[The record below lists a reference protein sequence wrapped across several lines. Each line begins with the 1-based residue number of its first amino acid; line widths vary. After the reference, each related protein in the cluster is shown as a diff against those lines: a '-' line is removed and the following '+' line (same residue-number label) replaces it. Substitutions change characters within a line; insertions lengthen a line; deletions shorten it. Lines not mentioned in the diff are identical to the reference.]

1 MKAIVQ
7 DTYGTTEVLELRE
20 IAKPTP
26 ADNQVLLKVQ
36 AASVD
41 AGVWHLMTGLP
52 YLVRLGYGVRKP
64 KTAVRGREV
73 AGTVEAVGSSVTR
86 FQPGDEVFGTCEGSF
101 AEYVAAREDRLARKP
116 ENLTFEQAAAI
127 PISGGTALQAL
138 RDAGKVKA
146 GQRVLVIGAA
156 GGVGT
161 YAVQLAKAFGA
172 HVTGVCSTKKLDL
185 VRSIGADDVIDYTRD
200 ELSGQY
206 DLILDTAGNR
216 PLHQLRRV
224 LAAKGT
230 LVIVGGEEGGKLLG
244 GMERLFRAIL
254 LSPFVGQRL
263 LGVISTERA
272 ADYDTLSNLIETGK
286 LTPVIDRSFPLA
298 EAPQAI
304 AYVQSAHSR
313 GKVTITL

>member
-7 DTYGTTEVLELRE
+7 DMYGTTEVLELRE

-101 AEYVAAREDRLARKP
+101 AEYVAAREDRLAHKP

-185 VRSIGADDVIDYTRD
+185 VQSIGADEVIDYTRD

-244 GMERLFRAIL
+244 GMERLLRAIL

-286 LTPVIDRSFPLA
+286 LAPVIDRSFPLA

>member
-7 DTYGTTEVLELRE
+7 DMYGTTEVLELRE

-185 VRSIGADDVIDYTRD
+185 VQSIGADEVIDYTRD

-244 GMERLFRAIL
+244 GMERLLRAIL

-263 LGVISTERA
+263 LGVNSTERA

>member
-7 DTYGTTEVLELRE
+7 DTYGPTEVLELRE

-101 AEYVAAREDRLARKP
+101 AEYVAAREDRLAHKP

-185 VRSIGADDVIDYTRD
+185 VQSIGADEVIDYTRD

-244 GMERLFRAIL
+244 GMERLLRAIL

>member
-185 VRSIGADDVIDYTRD
+185 VQSIGADEVIDYTRD

-244 GMERLFRAIL
+244 GMERLLRAIL

>member
-7 DTYGTTEVLELRE
+7 DVYGTTEVLQLRE

-26 ADNQVLLKVQ
+26 ADNEVLLKVQ

-52 YLVRLGYGVRKP
+52 YLLRLGYGVRAP

-73 AGTVEAVGSSVTR
+73 AGTVEAVGSKVTR
-86 FQPGDEVFGTCEGSF
+86 FKPGDEVFGTCEGSF
-101 AEYVAAREDRLARKP
+101 AEYAAAREDRLSRKP
-116 ENLTFEQAAAI
+116 ENLTFEQAAAV

-138 RDAGKVKA
+138 RDKGKVQA

-161 YAVQLAKAFGA
+161 YAVQLAKALGA

-185 VRSIGADDVIDYTRD
+185 VRSIGADEVIDYTSE

-206 DLILDTAGNR
+206 DLILDIAGNR
-216 PLHQLRRV
+216 PLHALRR
-224 LAAKGT
+224 LLTAKGT

-244 GMERLFRAIL
+244 GTERLLRAAL
-254 LSPFVGQRL
+254 LTPFIGQRL
-263 LGVISTERA
+263 LGLISTERA
-272 ADYDTLSNLIETGK
+272 ADLDTLSNLIETGK
-286 LTPVIDRSFPLA
+286 LTPTIDRSFPLA
-298 EAPQAI
+298 EAPAAI
-304 AYVQSAHSR
+304 AYVQSTHSR
-313 GKVTITL
+313 GKVTITI